1 MKTDDNKI
9 QHVNQVTTNMRNT
22 WPNMAA
28 KDTPQDIAKKK
39 TLQKKER
46 QIITAI
52 QTKHLKGQIY
62 IGNLNIWSLNG
73 FKTVGCL

>member
-39 TLQKKER
+39 RCKKM
-46 QIITAI
+46 
-52 QTKHLKGQIY
+52 KGKS
-62 IGNLNIWSLNG
+62 SLPS
-73 FKTVGCL
+73 KPSISRDKSI